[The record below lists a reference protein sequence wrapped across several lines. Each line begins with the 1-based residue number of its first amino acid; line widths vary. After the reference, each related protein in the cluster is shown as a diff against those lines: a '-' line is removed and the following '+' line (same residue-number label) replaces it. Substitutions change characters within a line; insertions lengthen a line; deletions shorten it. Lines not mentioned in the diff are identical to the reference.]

1 MRREVIVSGKSIH
14 VELRRNRDQVDF
26 QVEGGAAESASI
38 IEVQPGV
45 YSVLVNGK
53 SFEARLIQG
62 NSSVTVH
69 LNGQSY
75 EIQIVDPREPNRMHA
90 DVSRQG
96 PQTLTAPMPGKIVRV
111 LVAEGDPVQAGTGL
125 LVMEAMKMQNEI
137 KADKAGNVVSIP
149 VRAGDAVST
158 GDVLAIV
165 E

>member
-53 SFEARLIQG
+53 SFEARLIRG

-75 EIQIVDPREPNRMHA
+75 DVEIVDPREPNRAHA
-90 DVSRQG
+90 DVSRRG
-96 PQTLTAPMPGKIVRV
+96 PQTLLAPMPGKIVRV
-111 LVAEGDPVQAGTGL
+111 LVAEGDPVQVGTGL

-137 KADKAGNVVSIP
+137 KADKAGNVVSLP
-149 VRAGDAVST
+149 VREGDAVST